1 MQSDGLIF
9 VFVNPIM
16 SLFMLLSSL
25 TISSPCFESDLTLWT
40 KTGNVPSGKE
50 FLFIMEHQSFCFR
63 RSYCSN
69 ASLFTFI
76 ANFPFTII
84 IKFLPD

>member
-25 TISSPCFESDLTLWT
+25 TISSPCFESDLTL
-40 KTGNVPSGKE
+40 
-50 FLFIMEHQSFCFR
+50 
-63 RSYCSN
+63 
-69 ASLFTFI
+69 
-76 ANFPFTII
+76 
-84 IKFLPD
+84 

>member
-25 TISSPCFESDLTLWT
+25 IISSPCFESDLTL
-40 KTGNVPSGKE
+40 
-50 FLFIMEHQSFCFR
+50 
-63 RSYCSN
+63 
-69 ASLFTFI
+69 
-76 ANFPFTII
+76 
-84 IKFLPD
+84 